1 MTITRETLE
10 LAAKAAGYEVKI
22 AAQSTDGSPV
32 FMVKAAGDMFFRVP
46 WNPEH
51 DDGDSA
57 RLRTSVELN
66 VDYLSHGVLVK
77 RYCNHFSSNKSVWA
91 CARYDDHVN
100 KHAALRYAT
109 IMVAAE
115 IGRRMG

>member
-1 MTITRETLE
+1 MITRETLE
-10 LAAKAAGYEVKI
+10 LAAKAAGYEVSFDI
-22 AAQSTDGSPV
+22 TCIPFFRRDVPGSPT
-32 FMVKAAGDMFFRVP
+32 

-57 RLRTSVELN
+57 RLRTELWIDVEYHRSRVWCLHD
-66 VDYLSHGVLVK
+66 VAAVHGI
-77 RYCNHFSSNKSVWA
+77 YS
-91 CARYDDHVN
+91 DHAGD

-109 IMVAAE
+109 LMVAAE

>member
-1 MTITRETLE
+1 MITRETLE
-10 LAAKAAGYEVKI
+10 LAAKAAGYSIFVDNSD
-22 AAQSTDGSPV
+22 ALCLLNGRP
-32 FMVKAAGDMFFRVP
+32 GHLRR

-57 RLRTSVELN
+57 RLRTDLEIDTVFWPSLIIVRHEQSMLK
-66 VDYLSHGVLVK
+66 VS
-77 RYCNHFSSNKSVWA
+77 RA
-91 CARYDDHVN
+91 DHEN

-109 IMVAAE
+109 LMVAAE